1 MGRLKKY
8 QTIDEKNEVKRLRAK
23 KYYWDNKEQCEREET
38 LNHSYLSDEFYTQFE
53 EPLDAYEFHRQ

>member
-23 KYYWDNKEQCEREET
+23 KYYWDNKEKC
-38 LNHSYLSDEFYTQFE
+38 DEQQRKR
-53 EPLDAYEFHRQ
+53 DRIKKKMS